1 MPRRRTHGLDPR
13 TIEVVMATHKHF
25 SSPPLP
31 EPLFYELAATLEFD
45 RFF

>member
-1 MPRRRTHGLDPR
+1 
-13 TIEVVMATHKHF
+13 MATHKHF